1 MSSTLG
7 RRSYINVAT
16 VNLTL
21 RNPDEIHLDGLL
33 DKFDSVGLS
42 EWLVGGSPNDYV
54 LFGRPRTSKS
64 MSLKRKSRITVTCGI
79 YG

>member
-21 RNPDEIHLDGLL
+21 RNPDEIHHNGLL
-33 DKFDSVGLS
+33 DKFIVKELLGTMQLS
-42 EWLVGGSPNDYV
+42 YNEDVPTITYSPIPNKRLHIHV
-54 LFGRPRTSKS
+54 HLF
-64 MSLKRKSRITVTCGI
+64 
-79 YG
+79 